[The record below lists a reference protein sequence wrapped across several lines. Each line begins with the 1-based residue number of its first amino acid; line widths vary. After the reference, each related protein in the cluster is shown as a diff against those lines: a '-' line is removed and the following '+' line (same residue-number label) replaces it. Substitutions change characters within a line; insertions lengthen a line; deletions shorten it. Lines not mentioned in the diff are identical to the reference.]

1 GGAGREGRAAARLT
15 AGAAHPPRGREATR
29 PAGASTTKGNPMRQI
44 ILTVTREE
52 RVIQQFAF
60 AARTVTIGRVVE
72 NDVVLDHPNVSR
84 MHAEISAEDGKLF
97 VDDLGSA
104 NGTLLNGRRVD
115 RAEVRHRDVLAIGP
129 FK

>member
-1 GGAGREGRAAARLT
+1 
-15 AGAAHPPRGREATR
+15 
-29 PAGASTTKGNPMRQI
+29 MRQI

-129 FK
+129 FKLHVAVQEPNAERPTTNLFGRAETIRIR